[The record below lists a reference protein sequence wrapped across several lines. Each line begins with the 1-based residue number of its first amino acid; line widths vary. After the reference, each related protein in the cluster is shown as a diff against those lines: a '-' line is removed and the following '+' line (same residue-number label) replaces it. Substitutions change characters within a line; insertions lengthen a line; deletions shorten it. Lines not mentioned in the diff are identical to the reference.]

1 MRSLPF
7 NGGVPFHNDAGAQF
21 GSQFGDQFGTRFGA
35 LLRAGARSVPGA
47 LAALALALALASCSR
62 SDPSP
67 QSANENSGA
76 GASAP
81 ATKALVVGFSQVGAE
96 SAWRTAETQSMK
108 DAAAARAVKLIF
120 ADAQGR
126 QANQVQALRSF
137 VAQGVDAIVLAPVVS
152 TGWEPVLRDAKAANI
167 PVILVDRGIET
178 TDPGLYATLI
188 ASDFVEEG
196 RMAARWLAER
206 TNGTCNIVELQGT
219 TGSAPAI
226 DRQRGFAEIVAQHP
240 GMKVVKSQS
249 ADFERAKGKE
259 VMEAFI
265 KSVGRSGGGAINAVY
280 AHNDDMA
287 LGAIQ
292 ALEEAGM
299 KPGTDVLVVSI
310 DAVRPAFDAM
320 VAGTLNASVE
330 CNPLLGPLAF
340 DAIDRLRRGE
350 TLPKFMKQEDRLF
363 VKEKAADEIAKRE
376 Y

>member
-1 MRSLPF
+1 MPPQPALRQAHLRRRPGRP
-7 NGGVPFHNDAGAQF
+7 GGAV
-21 GSQFGDQFGTRFGA
+21 
-35 LLRAGARSVPGA
+35 
-47 LAALALALALASCSR
+47 
-62 SDPSP
+62 
-67 QSANENSGA
+67 QSACG
-76 GASAP
+76 
-81 ATKALVVGFSQVGAE
+81 
-96 SAWRTAETQSMK
+96 
-108 DAAAARAVKLIF
+108 
-120 ADAQGR
+120 
-126 QANQVQALRSF
+126 SF
-137 VAQGVDAIVLAPVVS
+137 VAQGVGDRPRAVVS
-152 TGWEPVLRDAKAANI
+152 TGWEPVLRDAEGRQHSRH
-167 PVILVDRGIET
+167 PRRSRHRDDRSRSST
-178 TDPGLYATLI
+178 STLI